1 MANIKLATLG
11 GGCFWCIEAALNSVE
26 GVLKAISGYSGG
38 TIENPTYQQICQGDS
53 GHAEVIQVEF
63 DQDIISFEQL
73 LMFFFQLHDPTQLN
87 RQGNDI
93 GTQYRSV
100 IYYHD
105 NEQRL
110 EAMKQISELNNLKIW
125 PSPIV
130 TEISPVSTFY
140 PAEDYHQNYANE
152 NTEQPYCSF
161 IVTPKLEKF
170 KYKFKSY
177 LKNL

>member
-11 GGCFWCIEAALNSVE
+11 GGCFWCIEAALNSVN
-26 GVLKAISGYSGG
+26 GVIKAISGYSGG
-38 TIENPTYQQICQGDS
+38 HITNPTYQQVCQGDS

-63 DQDIISFEQL
+63 DQDIISFQQL
-73 LMFFFQLHDPTQLN
+73 LVFFFQLHDPTQLN

-105 NEQRL
+105 DEQKVDA
-110 EAMKQISELNNLKIW
+110 EKKIDELNNLKIW
-125 PSPIV
+125 DEEIV
-130 TEISPVSTFY
+130 TELTPVSIFY
-140 PAEDYHQNYANE
+140 PADDHHQNYANE
-152 NTEQPYCSF
+152 NKEQAYCTF

-170 KYKFKSY
+170 KFQFKDY
-177 LKNL
+177 LKGS

>member
-38 TIENPTYQQICQGDS
+38 VIENPTYNDICQGNS

-110 EAMKQISELNNLKIW
+110 EAMKQIAELNNLKIW

-152 NTEQPYCSF
+152 NTEQPYCTF

-177 LKNL
+177 LKNI

>member
-110 EAMKQISELNNLKIW
+110 EAMKQIADLNNLNIW
-125 PSPIV
+125 PTPIV
-130 TEISPVSTFY
+130 TEISPAPTFY

-152 NTEQPYCSF
+152 NTDQPYCTF

-177 LKNL
+177 LKNI